1 MGGIKI
7 IKINKKIVKEYTFI
21 TIGNFILTIAINSF
35 MAPNNFIA
43 GGVSGLS
50 ILINYTLHFPIGMT
64 NLFFNIIIFILGFKL
79 LGMKF
84 GMKSIVSTI
93 ILSFMIDFFK
103 YVIPLPTYVA
113 QSGDMMLV
121 IIYTAILS
129 GIGLGIVFYQGSSTG
144 GTDIIALIFKK
155 YFHVSPGQGLWI
167 IDIAITVSSM
177 FVPNIGVRNMLYGV
191 FAVVISGWMID
202 IVIEGFANLRTVL
215 IISDKHKEVAEF
227 IMKEMERGVTYLYG
241 QGAYT
246 GKDKKIIMTVV
257 RFRELVVLKA
267 KISKIDP
274 KAFVFVNKVSEIEG
288 KGFSN

>member
-1 MGGIKI
+1 M
-7 IKINKKIVKEYTFI
+7 
-21 TIGNFILTIAINSF
+21 TIAIVSF
-35 MAPNNFIA
+35 MAPNDFIA

-50 ILINYTLHFPIGMT
+50 ILINYTFHFPIGVT
-64 NLFFNIIIFILGFKL
+64 NLFFNVIIFILGFKL

-93 ILSFMIDFFK
+93 ILSFMIDFFT
-103 YVIPLPTYVA
+103 YVVPLPVFIA

-167 IDIAITVSSM
+167 IDISITVSSM
-177 FVPNIGVRNMLYGV
+177 FVPNVVVRNMLYGV
-191 FAVVISGWMID
+191 LAVVISGWMID
-202 IVIEGFANLRTVL
+202 LVIEGFANLRTVL
-215 IISDKHKEVAEF
+215 IISDKYKEVADF
-227 IMKEMERGVTYLYG
+227 IMKDMERGVTYLYG
-241 QGAYT
+241 EGAYT
-246 GKDKKIIMTVV
+246 SRERKIIMTVV
-257 RFRELVVLKA
+257 RFRELVTLKA
-267 KISKIDP
+267 KISEIDP

-288 KGFSN
+288 EGFSN